1 MSHEL
6 LQWIWLGGWLIYL
19 FGIYGQS
26 GRRYRRNQK
35 NAERTRL
42 GDALLDFT
50 MFGCWQILPLVHI
63 FGSALDFANYELPL
77 WAGWMGV
84 GVFAAA
90 ILILYKAYSDLGA
103 NWSPKLDI
111 MADHKLITEGI
122 YHYIRHPIYAGIWL
136 WALAQPLLIPNWIA
150 GFAMMIAFLPL
161 YLIRMPREEQM
172 MLDHF
177 GDAYCRYIQQTG
189 RLIPKRR

>member
-1 MSHEL
+1 MSYEL
-6 LQWIWLGGWLIYL
+6 LQWVWLGGWLIYL
-19 FGIYGQS
+19 FGIYGRS
-26 GRRYRRNQK
+26 GHRYRRSQTSGG
-35 NAERTRL
+35 RTRV
-42 GDALLDFT
+42 GDALLDFA
-50 MFGCWQILPLVHI
+50 MFGCWQILPLVYI

-77 WAGWMGV
+77 WAGWMGI

-111 MADHKLITEGI
+111 MADHQLITEGI

-177 GDAYCRYIQQTG
+177 GDAYRHYMQQTG